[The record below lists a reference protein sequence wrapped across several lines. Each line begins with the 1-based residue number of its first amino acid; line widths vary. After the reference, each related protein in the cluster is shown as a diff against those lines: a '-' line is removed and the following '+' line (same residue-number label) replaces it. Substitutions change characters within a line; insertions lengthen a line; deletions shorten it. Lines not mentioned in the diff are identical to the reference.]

1 MEKLYRS
8 RSDRKLTGLCGG
20 LAQNLGIDSTLI
32 RVLVVIT
39 TFVTAGTVFWIYLIA
54 SFVVPKEPYA
64 YDEFDHRFSQRET
77 QHYTSRNNWESNRTS
92 HMPKQAAPVEVS
104 PLDAMMDN
112 IEKKALHKELEQLR
126 AKVAQYEKGDMTNG
140 RI

>member
-1 MEKLYRS
+1 MERLYRS
-8 RSDRKLTGLCGG
+8 RHDRKFTGLCGG

-39 TFVTAGTVFWIYLIA
+39 TFITAGTVFWIYLIA
-54 SFVVPKEPYA
+54 SFVVPKEPYHA
-64 YDEFDHRFSQRET
+64 YDEFDHRFSQKEYR
-77 QHYTSRNNWESNRTS
+77 QHRHHNWESSRTS
-92 HMPKQAAPVEVS
+92 RSTMQAEPVDAS

-112 IEKKALHKELEQLR
+112 LEKKAMQKELEELR
-126 AKVAQYEKGDMTNG
+126 ERIAKYEKGEISNG